1 MTGVEDLRED
11 LRSQRKFY
19 FLLNNHTRM
28 RREWSLLSTPDELG
42 VREPMFHFLEFSL
55 TISFFSLINGIN

>member
-1 MTGVEDLRED
+1 
-11 LRSQRKFY
+11 
-19 FLLNNHTRM
+19 M